1 MKFLFLLT
9 LRSIQNL
16 NNKRLLI
23 VGIIAFSTQAYGNS
37 TIGAETPLKPTSLS
51 LSIQHQCSDPASS
64 ASHLIAEYEIVKYA
78 IVKSD
83 TSSNKLNQAIQLV
96 LVRNSNEVAHQYP
109 QTEITESWQ
118 LNHAEQI
125 KSVRFFDK
133 HARAIEYQPNERV
146 HGKTETD
153 WSYRNQLIS
162 DSLLNKFTTT
172 KVSNEGCNRLE
183 SKTYTNRQ
191 ITMHLTWFSELRIV
205 NTFSIK
211 DKQSGATLESW
222 SLQSIQLSSDQITPF
237 FKTRHGYL
245 ATDFAD
251 IGDDHTDPFLTNM
264 MNLGF
269 IEFGASGFYDTQG
282 NAMTDN
288 KGHAH

>member
-1 MKFLFLLT
+1 MKFLFLFAPKL
-9 LRSIQNL
+9 IQNL
-16 NNKRLLI
+16 NSRCLLI
-23 VGIIAFSTQAYGNS
+23 VSFIAFSTQAYGNS
-37 TIGAETPLKPTSLS
+37 TIGAETPLKPTLLS
-51 LSIQHQCSDPASS
+51 LPLQCSDPGSS
-64 ASHLIAEYEIVKYA
+64 ASHLIAEYE

-96 LVRNSNEVAHQYP
+96 LIRNSNEVAHQYP
-109 QTEITESWQ
+109 QTGITESWQ

-172 KVSNEGCNRLE
+172 KVRNEDCNRLE
-183 SKTYTNRQ
+183 TKTYTNRQ

-211 DKQSGATLESW
+211 DKQSGTTLESW
-222 SLQSIQLSSDQITPF
+222 SLQSIQLSSDQIVPF
-237 FKTRHGYL
+237 FNTRHGYL

>member
-1 MKFLFLLT
+1 MKFLFLFTTRL
-9 LRSIQNL
+9 IQSL
-16 NNKRLLI
+16 NNKCLLI
-23 VGIIAFSTQAYGNS
+23 VIVIAFSTQAYGNS
-37 TIGAETPLKPTSLS
+37 TIGAKTPSKATPSS
-51 LSIQHQCSDPASS
+51 FQRQCSDPALS
-64 ASHLIAEYEIVKYA
+64 ASHLIAEYEIVKHEIVKHE
-78 IVKSD
+78 IVKSGA
-83 TSSNKLNQAIQLV
+83 SSNKLIQAIQLI

-109 QTEITESWQ
+109 QTGITESWQ

-133 HARAIEYQPNERV
+133 HARVIEYQPNERV

-172 KVSNEGCNRLE
+172 KVSNEDCNRLE

-191 ITMHLTWFSELRIV
+191 ITMDLTWFSELRIV

-211 DKQSGATLESW
+211 DKQSGTTLESW
-222 SLQSIQLSSDQITPF
+222 SLQSIQLSSDQIIPF
-237 FKTRHGYL
+237 FNTRHAYL

-264 MNLGF
+264 TNLGF
-269 IEFGASGFYDTQG
+269 IESGALGFMILKETP
-282 NAMTDN
+282 
-288 KGHAH
+288 

>member
-1 MKFLFLLT
+1 MKFLFLFILS
-9 LRSIQNL
+9 SIQNL
-16 NNKRLLI
+16 TKQCLLI
-23 VGIIAFSTQAYGNS
+23 VSVIAFSAQADGIAMISAKSPLTQTLS
-37 TIGAETPLKPTSLS
+37 TSLK
-51 LSIQHQCSDPASS
+51 HQCTNPALS
-64 ASHLIAEYEIVKYA
+64 ASHLIAEYEI
-78 IVKSD
+78 IKSGAV
-83 TSSNKLNQAIQLV
+83 SNKLIQTMQLI
-96 LVRNSNEVAHQYP
+96 LLRNGNEVAHQYP
-109 QTEITESWQ
+109 QTRITESWQ

-133 HARAIEYQPNERV
+133 HARAIEYQPNEKV

-162 DSLLNKFTTT
+162 DSLLSKFTTT
-172 KVSNEGCNRLE
+172 KVSNEDCNRLE

-191 ITMHLTWFSELRIV
+191 ITMDLTWFSELRVV

-211 DKQSGATLESW
+211 DSQSGTTLESW
-222 SLQSIQLSSDQITPF
+222 SLQSIQLSSDQIIPF
-237 FKTRHGYL
+237 FNTRHAYL

-269 IEFGASGFYDTQG
+269 IESGGFGVL
-282 NAMTDN
+282 
-288 KGHAH
+288 

>member
-1 MKFLFLLT
+1 
-9 LRSIQNL
+9 
-16 NNKRLLI
+16 
-23 VGIIAFSTQAYGNS
+23 
-37 TIGAETPLKPTSLS
+37 
-51 LSIQHQCSDPASS
+51 
-64 ASHLIAEYEIVKYA
+64 
-78 IVKSD
+78 
-83 TSSNKLNQAIQLV
+83 
-96 LVRNSNEVAHQYP
+96 
-109 QTEITESWQ
+109 
-118 LNHAEQI
+118 
-125 KSVRFFDK
+125 
-133 HARAIEYQPNERV
+133 V

-183 SKTYTNRQ
+183 SKTYTDRQ
-191 ITMHLTWFSELRIV
+191 ITMDLTWFSELRIV

-211 DKQSGATLESW
+211 DKQSGTTLESW
-222 SLQSIQLSSDQITPF
+222 SLQSIELSSDQIVPF
-237 FKTRHGYL
+237 FNTRHAYL

-269 IEFGASGFYDTQG
+269 IESGASGFYDTQG

-288 KGHAH
+288 KDHAH